1 MIIDATFWV
10 SVSFFIFIGGLVY
23 LKVPSKIITL
33 LNEKIYEIKKELTEA
48 EKLKEEANNLFI
60 ESENKFNKANKE
72 SIEIIN
78 NAKKNG
84 EKLIIENTEKFYKI
98 TEIRKKSAEEKIKQL
113 KNQALKDVKNASIK
127 ITIESVKNI
136 LKNSIDKE
144 KLDLIYKENLDKAKT
159 ALYKI
164 KT

>member
-33 LNEKIYEIKKELTEA
+33 LNEKIYEIKKEITEA

-136 LKNSIDKE
+136 LKNSIDKG